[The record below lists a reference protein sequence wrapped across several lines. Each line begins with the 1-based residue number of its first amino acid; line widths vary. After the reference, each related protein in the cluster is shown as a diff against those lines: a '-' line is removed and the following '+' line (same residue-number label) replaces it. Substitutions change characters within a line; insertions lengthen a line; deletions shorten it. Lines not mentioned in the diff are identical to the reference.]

1 MLGQGLVKDVQL
13 RIVKHIS
20 IKIQMHV
27 VHVLQEHQRVLQI
40 HQQVV
45 VHVVMQQGYLHG
57 LASVQ

>member
-27 VHVLQEHQRVLQI
+27 RHVLQEQQQVRETQ
-40 HQQVV
+40 QQVV
-45 VHVVMQQGYLHG
+45 VHVVTQQEHIHIVVD
-57 LASVQ
+57 VQ